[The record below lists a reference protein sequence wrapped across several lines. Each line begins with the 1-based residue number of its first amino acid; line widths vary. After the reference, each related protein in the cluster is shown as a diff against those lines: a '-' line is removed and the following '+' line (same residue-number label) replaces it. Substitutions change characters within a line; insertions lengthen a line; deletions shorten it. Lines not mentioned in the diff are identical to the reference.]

1 MRVREVTV
9 FTGQGINI
17 GSKMRRK
24 MRSPTYTTC

>member
-1 MRVREVTV
+1 MTV

-17 GSKMRRK
+17 GFKMRRK

>member
-1 MRVREVTV
+1 MTV

-24 MRSPTYTTC
+24 MRSPAYTTC